1 MHRMRRLVVSL
12 GLSLVATVVLAPKAS
27 AALLHPA
34 DDASIFPDLSGGYVS
49 GTQHYTAST
58 GQFWVENTPYALAF
72 GQSGSQQYDIGA
84 TAGGVRRQTIIAQ
97 LDNTGKLDPSGT
109 SLYEVDGSTTIGGKT
124 YSGVLLQGTVTGIG
138 SQDTSAIAK
147 NTAMYDM
154 NVKITGGL
162 LAQSFGNDT
171 YVRLT
176 AERWSTFSGDFT
188 HDFSGGKVAS
198 NIRGFFQSPP
208 LPAQG
213 PPVPEPTTL
222 VVLIAAG
229 GAGLYFRHRRRITRD
244 ELEAAA

>member
-12 GLSLVATVVLAPKAS
+12 GLSIVATVALAPKAS

-34 DDASIFPDLSGGYVS
+34 DDASIFPDLSAGYVS

-58 GQFWVENTPYALAF
+58 GQFVVVDTPYAMAF
-72 GQSGSQQYDIGA
+72 GQQGSQQFDIGA
-84 TAGGVRRQTIIAQ
+84 TADGTRRQTIIAQ
-97 LDNTGKLDPSGT
+97 LDNTGKLDPTGSN
-109 SLYEVDGSTTIGGKT
+109 LYEVDGSVTMAGKT
-124 YSGVLLQGTVTGIG
+124 YSGILLQGTITGFG
-138 SQDTSAIAK
+138 SQNTSATAA

-162 LAQSFGNDT
+162 LAQSFGTDT

-176 AERWSTFSGDFT
+176 AERWSTFTGDFT

-198 NIRGFFQSPP
+198 NIRGFYQVPP
-208 LPAQG
+208 A
-213 PPVPEPTTL
+213 PVPEPTTL

-229 GAGLYFRHRRRITRD
+229 GAGLFFRHRRRISRD
-244 ELEAAA
+244 ELEAA